1 MARIYWRCPICRKPL
16 EKVLKVNLMIR
27 GRMEEFVLP
36 EGVILLKCPEHGYYV
51 PTDHKVKRVVPQE
64 YLARIVRGM
73 KVIAREI
80 AGEEEGVEVRERIS
94 PTARRIARWTGMPE
108 EAIRRVGREAISF
121 EQWLRAVLKRDL
133 WWFQNLDPYYRA
145 LIWRKYYQW
154 LMGEEEEEEVEGA
167 FPSFAE
173 DVECG
178 ESLSLYDVMLDSLRK
193 FKCISKDPED
203 ALLLKFTTH
212 LTDRDIWAR
221 IEEFAC
227 KQDRPVAVYLKKIA
241 VVVDCNNGKVK
252 VLRVNEIPSN
262 VKKYPLRKFLE

>member
-1 MARIYWRCPICRKPL
+1 MKELTRF
-16 EKVLKVNLMIR
+16 
-27 GRMEEFVLP
+27 EE
-36 EGVILLKCPEHGYYV
+36 
-51 PTDHKVKRVVPQE
+51 
-64 YLARIVRGM
+64 
-73 KVIAREI
+73 
-80 AGEEEGVEVRERIS
+80 
-94 PTARRIARWTGMPE
+94 
-108 EAIRRVGREAISF
+108 
-121 EQWLRAVLKRDL
+121 WLRRRFGRDL
-133 WWFQNLDPYYRA
+133 SWFESLDPWHRSNIINWYYRE
-145 LIWRKYYQW
+145 
-154 LMGEEEEEEVEGA
+154 MGAEEKGETEST

-173 DVECG
+173 DVEYG
-178 ESLSLYDVMLDSLRK
+178 GSLSLYDIMLDSIRK